1 MVDKNIKKR
10 GKSKIS
16 CNFFQNKKGVSPV
29 IATVLLISMVIIIGI
44 IIFLWFRGMVGE
56 TVTKFGKNIE
66 LACEDVVF
74 DASYSGETLFITNDG
89 AVPIYD
95 MNVKIEGA
103 GSHDTEKLSEPTT
116 SSWRADLGD
125 NGLIQGG
132 VFESDVAE
140 AQGATSITLI
150 PILLGNTDGGENK
163 EFVCDEGQFGIE
175 INLEE

>member
-103 GSHDTEKLSEPTT
+103 GSHDTEKLSGIS
-116 SSWRADLGD
+116 SSWGE
-125 NGLIQGG
+125 GLAQGG